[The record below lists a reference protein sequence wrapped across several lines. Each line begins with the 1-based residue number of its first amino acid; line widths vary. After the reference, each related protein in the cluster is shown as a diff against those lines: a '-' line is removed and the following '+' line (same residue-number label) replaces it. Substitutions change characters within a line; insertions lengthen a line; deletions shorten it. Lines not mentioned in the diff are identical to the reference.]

1 MVEKVRATRSHE
13 IDMCS
18 GPLLGKILTFALPLA
33 ASGVLQLLFNAA
45 DIVVV
50 GRWAGDNS
58 LAAVG
63 SNTALI
69 NLLVNLFVGLSIG
82 TNILA
87 ARFVGALNR
96 EAVRSTVHTSM
107 LLSLVS
113 GIFLALVGFFAA
125 EPLLHLMQVPPAI
138 LPLSA
143 LYLRIYFLGMP
154 ATMVYNF
161 GAALLR
167 AVGDTRRPLRY
178 LLLSG
183 VVNVG
188 LNLIFVIVFS
198 MDVAGV
204 ALATVIAQCLSAFLV
219 VRCLCHEEGDIHL
232 DLKALRF
239 DKLRLRQILAIGI
252 PSGLQSVAFALSN
265 VIIQSSINGFGETVI
280 SGNTAAANIDSF
292 IYVAFNAFYQANV
305 AFTSQ
310 NYGAGRWERLRPIA
324 VCCVGCSAVTAL
336 VLGVGSFLAGETLL
350 SIYTRSEAVIAA
362 GMVRMAI
369 VALPYVLGSLMD
381 AIVGSIRGM
390 GYSVLPMVVTMLG
403 ACGLRIL
410 LIATVFQLPRYHTV
424 ETIYLTYPIT
434 WTVTFLAHVVCLTI
448 AFRRLKKRDANWK
461 HHHLMGHH

>member
-1 MVEKVRATRSHE
+1 MGKLRAARSHE

-18 GPLLGKILTFALPLA
+18 GPLLPKILSFALPLA

-69 NLLVNLFVGLSIG
+69 NLLVNLFIGLSVG

-87 ARFVGALNR
+87 ARFVGAQNR

-107 LLSLVS
+107 LLALVS
-113 GIFLALVGFFAA
+113 GLFLALVGFFAA
-125 EPLLHLMQVPPAI
+125 EPILHLMQVPPAI

-167 AVGDTRRPLRY
+167 AIGDTRRPLAF

-188 LNLIFVIVFS
+188 LNLIFVIVLH

-204 ALATVIAQCLSAFLV
+204 ALATVISQCLSAFLV
-219 VRCLCHEEGDIHL
+219 TRCLCHEAGIIHL
-232 DLKALRF
+232 DLKELRME
-239 DKLRLRQILAIGI
+239 KLRLKQIAAIGI
-252 PSGLQSVAFALSN
+252 PSGLQSTAFALSN
-265 VIIQSSINGFGETVI
+265 VIIQSSINGFGEIVI
-280 SGNTAAANIDSF
+280 SGNTASANIEGF
-292 IYVAFNAFYQANV
+292 ILAAFNAFYQANV

-310 NYGAGRWERLRPIA
+310 NYGAGRWVL
-324 VCCVGCSAVTAL
+324 CSATTAL
-336 VLGVGSFLAGETLL
+336 VLGVGSYLLGETLL
-350 SIYTRSEAVIAA
+350 GIYSTSPAVIAA
-362 GMVRMAI
+362 GMVRLGY
-369 VALPYVLGSLMD
+369 VALPYILGALMD
-381 AIVGSIRGM
+381 SIVGSIRGM
-390 GYSVLPMVVTMLG
+390 GYSVLPMVVTLLG
-403 ACGLRIL
+403 ACGLRL
-410 LIATVFQLPRYHTV
+410 LIIATVFQLPQYHTV
-424 ETIYLTYPIT
+424 DTIYLSYPIT
-434 WTVTFLAHVVCLTI
+434 WTVTFLAHVVCLAI
-448 AFRRLKKRDANWK
+448 AFRRLRKRDANWK
-461 HHHLMGHH
+461 HHHLTLRH

>member
-1 MVEKVRATRSHE
+1 MGKLRSPRSHE

-18 GPLLGKILTFALPLA
+18 GPFLEKILSFAVPLA

-69 NLLVNLFVGLSIG
+69 NLLVNLFIGLSVG

-96 EAVRSTVHTSM
+96 DAVRSTVHTSM
-107 LLSLVS
+107 LLSLLS
-113 GIFLALVGFFAA
+113 GLFLALLGFFAA
-125 EPLLHLMQVPPAI
+125 EPLLRMMQVPPAI

-167 AVGDTRRPLRY
+167 SIGDTRRPLFF

-188 LNLIFVIVFS
+188 LNLIFVIVLEL
-198 MDVAGV
+198 DVAGV
-204 ALATVIAQCLSAFLV
+204 ALATVISQCLSAFLV
-219 VRCLCHEEGDIHL
+219 VRCLCREQSDIHL
-232 DLKALRF
+232 DLKS
-239 DKLRLRQILAIGI
+239 LRLDTLRLKQIAAIGI
-252 PSGLQSVAFALSN
+252 PSGLQSMAFSLSN
-265 VIIQSSINGFGETVI
+265 VIIQSAINGFGETVI
-280 SGNTAAANIDSF
+280 SGNTAAANIEGF
-292 IYVAFNAFYQANV
+292 ILAAFNAFYQANV

-310 NYGAGRWERLRPIA
+310 NYGAGRWENIRPIA
-324 VCCVGCSAVTAL
+324 VRCVLCSAATGL
-336 VLGVGSFLAGETLL
+336 VLGVGAYLCGGTLL
-350 SIYTRSEAVIAA
+350 GLYSRSEDVIAA
-362 GMVRMAI
+362 GMVRLGF
-369 VALPYVLGSLMD
+369 VALPYVLGALMD
-381 AIVGSIRGM
+381 SVVGSIRGM
-390 GYSVLPMVVTMLG
+390 GYAVLPMVVSLIG
-403 ACGLRIL
+403 ACGLRLVI
-410 LIATVFQLPRYHTV
+410 IATIFQIPRYHTV
-424 ETIYLTYPIT
+424 TTIYLSYPIT
-434 WTVTFLAHVVCLTI
+434 WGLTFLAHLVCLYF
-448 AFRRLKKRDANWK
+448 ALRRLRRRGSGWQ
-461 HHHLMGHH
+461 HHHMTRQSH

>member
-1 MVEKVRATRSHE
+1 MGKLRATRSHE

-18 GPLLGKILTFALPLA
+18 GPLLPKILTFALPLA

-63 SNTALI
+63 SNTPLI
-69 NLLVNLFVGLSIG
+69 NLLINLFIGLSIG

-87 ARFVGALNR
+87 ARFVGAQNR

-107 LLSLVS
+107 LLSLLS
-113 GIFLALVGFFAA
+113 GLFLALVGFFAA
-125 EPLLHLMQVPPAI
+125 KPLLHMMQVPPAI

-167 AVGDTRRPLRY
+167 SVGDTRRPLAF

-188 LNLIFVIVFS
+188 LNLIFVIVLS

-204 ALATVIAQCLSAFLV
+204 ALATVISQCLSAFLV
-219 VRCLCHEEGDIHL
+219 VRCLCREESIIHL
-232 DLKALRF
+232 DLKALRME
-239 DKLRLRQILAIGI
+239 KLRLKQIAAIGI
-252 PSGLQSVAFALSN
+252 PSGLQSTAFALSN
-265 VIIQSSINGFGETVI
+265 VIIQSSINGFGETII
-280 SGNTAAANIDSF
+280 SGNTAAANIEGF
-292 IYVAFNAFYQANV
+292 IFAAFNAFYQANV

-324 VCCVGCSAVTAL
+324 LRCVCCSAVTAL
-336 VLGVGSFLAGETLL
+336 LLGGGAYLLGEPLL
-350 SIYTRSEAVIAA
+350 GIYSTSPAVISA
-362 GMVRMAI
+362 GMVRLLY
-369 VALPYVLGSLMD
+369 VALPYVLGGLMD
-381 AIVGSIRGM
+381 SIVGSIRGV
-390 GYSVLPMVVTMLG
+390 GYSVLPMVVTLLG
-403 ACGLRIL
+403 ACGLRLVIL
-410 LIATVFQLPRYHTV
+410 ATVFQLPQYHTII
-424 ETIYLTYPIT
+424 TIYLSYPIT
-434 WTVTFLAHVVCLTI
+434 WGVTFLAHLVCLFFI
-448 AFRRLKKRDANWK
+448 SRRLKKRNAHWK
-461 HHHLMGHH
+461 QRQLMGQP

>member
-1 MVEKVRATRSHE
+1 
-13 IDMCS
+13 MCS
-18 GPLLGKILTFALPLA
+18 GRLLPKILAFALPLA

-69 NLLVNLFVGLSIG
+69 SLLVNLFIGLSVG

-96 EAVRSTVHTSM
+96 DAVRSTVHTSM
-107 LLSLVS
+107 LLALVS
-113 GIFLALVGFFAA
+113 GLFLALLGVIAA
-125 EPLLHLMQVPPAI
+125 EPLLHMMQVPPAI

-167 AVGDTRRPLRY
+167 SIGDTRRPLSF

-183 VVNVG
+183 IVNVG
-188 LNLIFVIVFS
+188 LNLIFVIVLH

-204 ALATVIAQCLSAFLV
+204 ALATVISQCLSAFLV
-219 VRCLCHEEGDIHL
+219 VRCLCREESDIRL

-239 DKLRLRQILAIGI
+239 DKLRLKQIAAIGI
-252 PSGLQSVAFALSN
+252 PSGLQSTAFALSN
-265 VIIQSSINGFGETVI
+265 VIIQSSINGFGETII
-280 SGNTAAANIDSF
+280 SGNTAAANIEGF
-292 IYVAFNAFYQANV
+292 ILAAFNAFYQANV

-310 NYGAGRWERLRPIA
+310 NYGAGRWERIRPIA
-324 VCCVGCSAVTAL
+324 VCCVACSAVTAA
-336 VLGVGSFLAGETLL
+336 VLGVGAYLCGETLL
-350 SIYTRSEAVIAA
+350 GLYTTSAAVIAA
-362 GMVRMAI
+362 GMVRLGY
-369 VALPYVLGSLMD
+369 VALPYVLGALMD
-381 AIVGSIRGM
+381 SIVGSVRGI

-410 LIATVFQLPRYHTV
+410 LIATVFQIPQYHTV
-424 ETIYLTYPIT
+424 DTIYLSYPIT
-434 WTVTFLAHVVCLTI
+434 WTVTFFAHLVCL
-448 AFRRLKKRDANWK
+448 FYGLRRLKRRGSSWQ
-461 HHHLMGHH
+461 HHHMTRQHH

>member
-1 MVEKVRATRSHE
+1 
-13 IDMCS
+13 MCS
-18 GPLLGKILTFALPLA
+18 GPLLPKILTFALPLA

-69 NLLVNLFVGLSIG
+69 NLLVNLFIGLSVG

-87 ARFVGALNR
+87 ARFVGAQNR

-107 LLSLVS
+107 LLALVS
-113 GIFLALVGFFAA
+113 GLFLALVGFFAA
-125 EPLLHLMQVPPAI
+125 EPILHLMQVPPAI

-188 LNLIFVIVFS
+188 LNLIFVIVLH

-204 ALATVIAQCLSAFLV
+204 ALATVISQCLSAFLV
-219 VRCLCHEEGDIHL
+219 TRCLCREAGIIHL
-232 DLKALRF
+232 DLKALRME
-239 DKLRLRQILAIGI
+239 KLRLKQIAAIGI
-252 PSGLQSVAFALSN
+252 PSGLQSTAFALSN

-280 SGNTAAANIDSF
+280 SGNTASANIEGF
-292 IYVAFNAFYQANV
+292 ILAAFNAFYQANV

-310 NYGAGRWERLRPIA
+310 N
-324 VCCVGCSAVTAL
+324 
-336 VLGVGSFLAGETLL
+336 
-350 SIYTRSEAVIAA
+350 
-362 GMVRMAI
+362 
-369 VALPYVLGSLMD
+369 
-381 AIVGSIRGM
+381 
-390 GYSVLPMVVTMLG
+390 
-403 ACGLRIL
+403 
-410 LIATVFQLPRYHTV
+410 
-424 ETIYLTYPIT
+424 
-434 WTVTFLAHVVCLTI
+434 
-448 AFRRLKKRDANWK
+448 
-461 HHHLMGHH
+461 

>member
-1 MVEKVRATRSHE
+1 MGKLRAARSHE

-18 GPLLGKILTFALPLA
+18 GPLLPKILTFALPLA

-63 SNTALI
+63 SNTSLI
-69 NLLVNLFVGLSIG
+69 NLLVNLFIGLSVG

-87 ARFVGALNR
+87 ARFVGAQNR

-107 LLSLVS
+107 LLALVS
-113 GIFLALVGFFAA
+113 GLFLAVVGVLAA
-125 EPLLHLMQVPPAI
+125 EPLLRLMQVPPAI
-138 LPLSA
+138 LPLSS

-167 AVGDTRRPLRY
+167 AVGDTRRPLAF

-188 LNLIFVIVFS
+188 LNLIFVIVLS

-204 ALATVIAQCLSAFLV
+204 ALATVISQCLSAFLV
-219 VRCLCHEEGDIHL
+219 TRCLCREEGIIHL
-232 DLKALRF
+232 DLKSLRME
-239 DKLRLRQILAIGI
+239 KLRLKQIAAIGI
-252 PSGLQSVAFALSN
+252 PSGLQSTAFALSN
-265 VIIQSSINGFGETVI
+265 VIIQSSINSFGETVI
-280 SGNTAAANIDSF
+280 SGNTAAANIEGF
-292 IYVAFNAFYQANV
+292 ILAAFNAFYQANV

-324 VCCVGCSAVTAL
+324 VRCVLCSAATGL
-336 VLGVGSFLAGETLL
+336 VLGVGAYLCGETLL
-350 SIYTRSEAVIAA
+350 GIYSTSPAVIAA
-362 GMVRMAI
+362 GMVRLGY
-369 VALPYVLGSLMD
+369 VALPYVLGALMD
-381 AIVGSIRGM
+381 SIVGSIRGM
-390 GYSVLPMVVTMLG
+390 GYSVLPMVVTLLG
-403 ACGLRIL
+403 ACGLRLVI
-410 LIATVFQLPRYHTV
+410 IATVFQIPQYHTV
-424 ETIYLTYPIT
+424 DTIYLSYPIT
-434 WTVTFLAHVVCLTI
+434 WTVTFLAHIVCLVI

-461 HHHLMGHH
+461 HYHLTRHH

>member
-1 MVEKVRATRSHE
+1 MGKLRAARSHE

-18 GPLLGKILTFALPLA
+18 GPLLPKILTFALPLA

-69 NLLVNLFVGLSIG
+69 NLLVNLFIGLSVG

-87 ARFVGALNR
+87 ARFVGAQNR

-107 LLSLVS
+107 LLALVS
-113 GIFLALVGFFAA
+113 GLFLALVGFFAA
-125 EPLLHLMQVPPAI
+125 EPILHLMQVPPAI

-178 LLLSG
+178 LFLSG

-188 LNLIFVIVFS
+188 LNLIFVIVLH
-198 MDVAGV
+198 MDGAGV
-204 ALATVIAQCLSAFLV
+204 ALATVISQWLSAFLV
-219 VRCLCHEEGDIHL
+219 TRCLCREEGIIHL
-232 DLKALRF
+232 DLKALRME
-239 DKLRLRQILAIGI
+239 KLRLKQIAAIGI
-252 PSGLQSVAFALSN
+252 PSGLQSTAFALSN
-265 VIIQSSINGFGETVI
+265 VIIQSSINSFGEIVI
-280 SGNTAAANIDSF
+280 SGNTASANIEGF
-292 IYVAFNAFYQANV
+292 ILAAFNAFYQANV

-324 VCCVGCSAVTAL
+324 VRCVLCSATTAL
-336 VLGVGSFLAGETLL
+336 VLGVGSYLLGETLL
-350 SIYTRSEAVIAA
+350 GIYSTSPAVIAA
-362 GMVRMAI
+362 GMVRLGY
-369 VALPYVLGSLMD
+369 VALPYILGALMD
-381 AIVGSIRGM
+381 SIVGSIRGM
-390 GYSVLPMVVTMLG
+390 GYSVLPMVVTLLG
-403 ACGLRIL
+403 ACGLRL
-410 LIATVFQLPRYHTV
+410 LIIATVFQLPQYHTV
-424 ETIYLTYPIT
+424 DTIYLSYPIT
-434 WTVTFLAHVVCLTI
+434 WTVTFLAHVVCLAI
-448 AFRRLKKRDANWK
+448 AFRRLRKRDANWK
-461 HHHLMGHH
+461 HHHLTLRH

>member
-1 MVEKVRATRSHE
+1 MGKLRAARSHE

-18 GPLLGKILTFALPLA
+18 GPLLPKILSFALPLA
-33 ASGVLQLLFNAA
+33 ASGVLQLLFNAT

-69 NLLVNLFVGLSIG
+69 NLLVNLFIGLSVG

-87 ARFVGALNR
+87 ARFVGAQNR

-107 LLSLVS
+107 LLALVS
-113 GIFLALVGFFAA
+113 GLFLALVGFFAA
-125 EPLLHLMQVPPAI
+125 EPILHLMQVPPAI

-167 AVGDTRRPLRY
+167 AVGDTRRPLVF

-188 LNLIFVIVFS
+188 LNLIFVIVLH

-204 ALATVIAQCLSAFLV
+204 ALATVISQCLSAFLV
-219 VRCLCHEEGDIHL
+219 TRCLCREEGIIHL
-232 DLKALRF
+232 DLKALRME
-239 DKLRLRQILAIGI
+239 KLRLKQIAAIGI
-252 PSGLQSVAFALSN
+252 PSGLQSTAFALSN
-265 VIIQSSINGFGETVI
+265 VIIQSSINSFGEIVI
-280 SGNTAAANIDSF
+280 SGNTASANIEGF
-292 IYVAFNAFYQANV
+292 ILAAFNAFYQANV

-324 VCCVGCSAVTAL
+324 VRYVLCSATTAL
-336 VLGVGSFLAGETLL
+336 MLGVGAYLLGETLL
-350 SIYTRSEAVIAA
+350 GIYSTSPAVIAA
-362 GMVRMAI
+362 GMVRLGY
-369 VALPYVLGSLMD
+369 VALPYILGALMD
-381 AIVGSIRGM
+381 SIVGSIRGM
-390 GYSVLPMVVTMLG
+390 GYSVLPMVVTLLG
-403 ACGLRIL
+403 ACGLRL
-410 LIATVFQLPRYHTV
+410 LIIATVFQIPQYHTV
-424 ETIYLTYPIT
+424 DTIYLSYPIT
-434 WTVTFLAHVVCLTI
+434 WTVTFLAHVVCLAI
-448 AFRRLKKRDANWK
+448 AFRRLRKRDANWK
-461 HHHLMGHH
+461 HHHLTLRH